1 MSTEHR
7 VMRRIGLVGFC
18 TAVALLA
25 ALAGCS
31 GADDGDGSN
40 KINGS
45 IHVTAGK
52 PSGSVA
58 TVNGSIHVDDNATI
72 TSASTVNGS
81 VHLDGHA
88 TADSLTSVNG
98 SITLGAGARVSGAV
112 SSVNGSAPLKVPGEG
127 PDPGATMETGLI
139 LRQHQSHNVRTVT
152 LDSYFE
158 KLSRRIAVIKCDV
171 EGHELAVF
179 QGAATI
185 LRRDKPALIFECEER
200 HHRRYSNREVF
211 RYLTDLGY
219 EGFFFAQNRRHPVAQ
234 FNVVTHGNPEGENY
248 INNFVFLWAGS

>member
-31 GADDGDGSN
+31 AADDGDGSN

-45 IHVTAGK
+45 IHVAAGK
-52 PSGSVA
+52 PPGSVA

-72 TSASTVNGS
+72 TSGSTVNGS
-81 VHLDGHA
+81 VHLGGHA

-112 SSVNGSAPLKVPGEG
+112 SSVNGELNLSDSAEVNGTLSNVNGKITLVSAHVAGGIKTVSGSMSITGGSRVEGGILVQKPSGEMLSILHEVPQIVIG
-127 PDPGATMETGLI
+127 PGATVQGE
-139 LRQHQSHNVRTVT
+139 LRFERTV
-152 LDSYFE
+152 
-158 KLSRRIAVIKCDV
+158 KLYVSDK
-171 EGHELAVF
+171 
-179 QGAATI
+179 ATI
-185 LRRDKPALIFECEER
+185 G
-200 HHRRYSNREVF
+200 
-211 RYLTDLGY
+211 T
-219 EGFFFAQNRRHPVAQ
+219 
-234 FNVVTHGNPEGENY
+234 VTGATPIPFTGDNPPPN
-248 INNFVFLWAGS
+248 